1 MADTKTDKTPP
12 KGDEYFWQ
20 VRHDSTLIASPR
32 ISIPMPSG
40 AKPLPEGK
48 STAEKP
54 AGQAPKPG
62 KSSS

>member
-40 AKPLPEGK
+40 AKPLPQ
-48 STAEKP
+48 KP

>member
-1 MADTKTDKTPP
+1 MADTKTDKTLP
-12 KGDEYFWQ
+12 KGNEHFRQ

-40 AKPLPEGK
+40 AKPLPAQA
-48 STAEKP
+48 TQKP
-54 AGQAPKPG
+54 AGEAPKPS

>member
-1 MADTKTDKTPP
+1 MADTKAGGTTLAAGRTVKF
-12 KGDEYFWQ
+12 GA
-20 VRHDSTLIASPR
+20 STLIASPR

-40 AKPLPEGK
+40 AKPLPQ
-48 STAEKP
+48 KP